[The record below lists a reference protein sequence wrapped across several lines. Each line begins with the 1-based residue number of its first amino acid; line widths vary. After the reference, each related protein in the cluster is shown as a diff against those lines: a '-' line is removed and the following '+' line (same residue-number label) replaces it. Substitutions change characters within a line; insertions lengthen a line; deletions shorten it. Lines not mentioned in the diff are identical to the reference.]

1 MENYNTKIS
10 ELDKLL
16 NDITDSNRHQ
26 EVLNSDN
33 SEDKEAW

>member
-1 MENYNTKIS
+1 MGNYNTKIS

-26 EVLNSDN
+26 EII
-33 SEDKEAW
+33 K